1 MITKDFFNAMNR
13 KQLFIAIVRHIGTS
27 MPGKLLAALLC
38 LTGTSTVCAQ
48 HDSFHIHG
56 TLPLPDGTAVGLLVN
71 TDTARSVE
79 MCTGVLHN
87 HAFSFTGK
95 VDRPRTATFITN
107 NLNIVEKNH
116 WPVDSIHWNYIS
128 LYLTNDEIL
137 ITPELKVK
145 GGQVQDDFND
155 LLAVDES
162 GGAAM
167 APDLFF
173 HFIDR
178 HPHSPVAVDLARRL
192 LERAYNLTAEQVDHL
207 DRTITSVPDDTTG
220 LQLMKQQIAQAR
232 KTVKGALLQDLELTM
247 TNGQKASLT
256 HIVADAQQHK
266 PGYVLVDFWASWCG
280 ICLAAMP
287 DIKALAEE
295 YNSNLTV
302 VGISIDTKEEAW
314 HNSMKKHHEPWKQ
327 YRTTQQGYKDLFTKY
342 QVGNGVP
349 YYLLIRPD
357 GKVLSAMSGPEQV
370 KETLDSLL
378 TK

>member
-1 MITKDFFNAMNR
+1 MNR

-56 TLPLPDGTAVGLLVN
+56 TLPLPDGTVVGLLVN
-71 TDTARSVE
+71 SDTAQSEE
-79 MCTGVLHN
+79 MCSGVLRN
-87 HAFSFTGK
+87 HTFSFTGK

-107 NLNIVEKNH
+107 NLDLVAKNH
-116 WPVDSIHWNYIS
+116 WPDDSIHWNYIG
-128 LYLTNDEIL
+128 LYLTNDDIL

-145 GGQVQDDFND
+145 GGQVQDDYND
-155 LLAVDES
+155 LLFMDDS
-162 GGAAM
+162 GGEVVS
-167 APDLFF
+167 PDIFF
-173 HFIDR
+173 NFIDH
-178 HPHSPVAVDLARRL
+178 HPHSPVSVNLASRL
-192 LERAYNLTAEQVDHL
+192 LERGYNLTAEQVDHI
-207 DRTITSVPDDTTG
+207 DSTIVSVPDDTTG
-220 LQLMKQQIAQAR
+220 LRLMRLQIAQAR
-232 KTVKGALLQDLELTM
+232 KTVKGALLQDLELVT

-287 DIKALAEE
+287 DIKTLAEE

-314 HNSMKKHHEPWKQ
+314 HNSMKKHHEPWTQ

>member
-87 HAFSFTGK
+87 HTFSFTGK

-302 VGISIDTKEEAW
+302 VGISIDTKEEDW
-314 HNSMKKHHEPWKQ
+314 HNSMKKHHEPWAQ

>member
-87 HAFSFTGK
+87 HTFSFTGK

-167 APDLFF
+167 ALDLFF

-232 KTVKGALLQDLELTM
+232 KTVKGALLQDLELVT

-256 HIVADAQQHK
+256 HIVADAQRHK

-302 VGISIDTKEEAW
+302 VAISIDTKEEAW
-314 HNSMKKHHEPWKQ
+314 HNSMKKHHEPWAQ
-327 YRTTQQGYKDLFTKY
+327 YRTTQQGYKDIFTKY

-378 TK
+378 AK

>member
-87 HAFSFTGK
+87 HTFSFTGK

-232 KTVKGALLQDLELTM
+232 KTVKGALLQDLELTT

-266 PGYVLVDFWASWCG
+266 PGYVLVDFWVSWCG

-295 YNSNLTV
+295 YSSNLTV
-302 VGISIDTKEEAW
+302 VGISIDTKEEDW
-314 HNSMKKHHEPWKQ
+314 HNSMKKHYEPWAQ

>member
-1 MITKDFFNAMNR
+1 MNR

-87 HAFSFTGK
+87 HTFSFTGK

-167 APDLFF
+167 ALDLFF

-232 KTVKGALLQDLELTM
+232 KTVKGALLQDLELVT

-256 HIVADAQQHK
+256 HIVADAQRHK

-302 VGISIDTKEEAW
+302 VAISIDTKEEAW
-314 HNSMKKHHEPWKQ
+314 HNSMKKHHEPWAQ
-327 YRTTQQGYKDLFTKY
+327 YRTTQQGYKDIFTKY

-378 TK
+378 AK